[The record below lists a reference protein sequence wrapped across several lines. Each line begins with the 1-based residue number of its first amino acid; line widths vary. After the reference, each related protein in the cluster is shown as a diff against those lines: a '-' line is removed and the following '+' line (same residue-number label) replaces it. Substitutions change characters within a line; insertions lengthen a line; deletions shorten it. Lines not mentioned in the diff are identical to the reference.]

1 MSMATDDVLAERRR
15 QIEAEGWTE
24 AHDDQHTDGG
34 LAAAAACYAMHSALE
49 EGIRSG
55 HIARYCNR
63 TRPFDRFV
71 PDYWPWQM
79 EWWKPTSARRNLVK
93 AAALLIAEI
102 ERLDRA
108 ATKTPNVEVERRP
121 QAREARLWASARTTG
136 WASPRVL
143 LLYLHV
149 NDVLELLAMRQLRG
163 LREQLR

>member
-108 ATKTPNVEVERRP
+108 ATKTPNAEVSG
-121 QAREARLWASARTTG
+121 AGTASA
-136 WASPRVL
+136 
-143 LLYLHV
+143 
-149 NDVLELLAMRQLRG
+149 G
-163 LREQLR
+163 LPGSAAGNNEAP